1 MSCRMLVVAGHAPGR
16 YDRVMLN
23 QRDAEPL
30 MAYRKTAH
38 SVYDLKYHI
47 VWVTKY
53 RKPVLRGEIAL
64 RVRELIRQTC
74 QTLDVYI
81 LQGHVSVD
89 HVHLLLSVPPHQAVS
104 QVVQRLKG
112 RSSHKLLS
120 EFNELSRQYWGRH
133 MWARGYFAVT
143 TGNVT
148 DEIIRQYIASQS
160 DHPPSDT
167 TDNFDIGE

>member
-1 MSCRMLVVAGHAPGR
+1 MSCRVLWVAGHAPGR
-16 YDRVMLN
+16 YDRAMFKPL
-23 QRDAEPL
+23 DADPL
-30 MAYRKTAH
+30 MPYRKTAH

-74 QTLDVYI
+74 QTLEVYI
-81 LQGHVSVD
+81 VQGHVSVD
-89 HVHLLLSVPPHQAVS
+89 HIHLLVSVPPHLAVS
-104 QVVQRLKG
+104 VLVQRLKG
-112 RSSHKLLS
+112 RSSRKLLE

-148 DEIIRQYIASQS
+148 DEIIRHYIAS
-160 DHPPSDT
+160 HNNPPLPDLG
-167 TDNFDIGE
+167 DNFDIGE